1 MTIGVTIQSN
11 LSNARAA
18 VSYTPRSLRGN
29 LSYREVAKRTGDR
42 ISHSA
47 VAQAEKGINTRR
59 KPYVP
64 SPETLKELAGV
75 YHVSFDDLMM
85 RAGYLIN
92 PTNVRTH
99 PTSDGAKVTADV
111 GFELS
116 KQSIPV
122 YGIIHAGEPTFADQH
137 IIGETPVTDRMIDD
151 YGKDNLF
158 ALQVKGDSMN
168 RVVLPGY
175 VAVFSKDAKIEN
187 GDIVAVLIDGD
198 EAAIKRFRKTSR
210 AVMFEPD
217 SFNPIYQPII
227 FARDQDQD
235 YRILGKFIYA
245 TSMPI

>member
-1 MTIGVTIQSN
+1 MDTNKNQLGN
-11 LSNARAA
+11 YLK
-18 VSYTPRSLRGN
+18 SLRGN

-47 VAQAEKGINTRR
+47 VAQAEKGINTRG

-111 GFELS
+111 GFELA

-122 YGIIHAGEPTFADQH
+122 YGMIHAGEPTFADQY
-137 IIGETPVTDRMIDD
+137 IIGETPITDKIIDK
-151 YGKDNLF
+151 YGRDNLF
-158 ALQVKGDSMN
+158 ALQVDGDSMSK
-168 RVVLPGY
+168 VIAPGFI
-175 VAVFSKDAKIEN
+175 AVFAKDCGIDN
-187 GDIVAVLIDGD
+187 GDICAVLVDG
-198 EAAIKRFRKTSR
+198 ENATLKRFKETSR
-210 AVMFEPD
+210 AVILEPE
-217 SFNPIYQPII
+217 SFNPIYKPLI
-227 FARDQDQD
+227 FPKGIERDF
-235 YRILGKFIYA
+235 RILGKYVFA
-245 TSMPI
+245 TSLLN

>member
-1 MTIGVTIQSN
+1 MPDVNASTLGDHIKEIIDRNGWSIRQSALKIGVSPAYLSKLINKKADSN
-11 LSNARAA
+11 PKPQTLSK
-18 VSYTPRSLRGN
+18 L
-29 LSYREVAKRTGDR
+29 AKGL
-42 ISHSA
+42 
-47 VAQAEKGINTRR
+47 N
-59 KPYVP
+59 VP
-64 SPETLKELAGV
+64 ESELM
-75 YHVSFDDLMM
+75 SI
-85 RAGYLIN
+85 AGYM
-92 PTNVRTH
+92 PVPQNVRVH

-111 GFELS
+111 GFELA

-122 YGIIHAGEPTFADQH
+122 YGTIHAGEPTFADQC
-137 IIGETPVTDRMIDD
+137 IIGETPITDKIIDD

-158 ALQVKGDSMN
+158 ALQVKGDSMS
-168 RVVLPGY
+168 RAVLPGY
-175 VAVFSKDAKIEN
+175 VAVFSKDANIEN

>member
-1 MTIGVTIQSN
+1 MNLGSRIKELRTEKRMTQAELGRVIGVTKVSISGYENNTRQPDNSILLKLAGYFNVSTDYLLGKSN
-11 LSNARAA
+11 NKLSLSNGSAP
-18 VSYTPRSLRGN
+18 VNFS
-29 LSYREVAKRTGDR
+29 VA
-42 ISHSA
+42 
-47 VAQAEKGINTRR
+47 
-59 KPYVP
+59 
-64 SPETLKELAGV
+64 
-75 YHVSFDDLMM
+75 
-85 RAGYLIN
+85 
-92 PTNVRTH
+92 
-99 PTSDGAKVTADV
+99 
-111 GFELS
+111 

-122 YGIIHAGEPTFADQH
+122 YGTIHAGEPTFADQY
-137 IIGETPVTDRMIDD
+137 IIGETPITDKIIDD

-217 SFNPIYQPII
+217 SSNPVYQPII
-227 FARDQDQD
+227 FTSDQPQD
-235 YRILGKFIYA
+235 YRILGKYIYA

>member
-1 MTIGVTIQSN
+1 MTDLGRY
-11 LSNARAA
+11 LSEIRNKRHL
-18 VSYTPRSLRGN
+18 SLRD
-29 LSYREVAKRTGDR
+29 LAKQSEIYDVP
-42 ISHSA
+42 ISHSTLWA
-47 VAQAEKGINTRR
+47 IEKGKNSRGNV
-59 KPYVP
+59 PHP
-64 SPETLKELAGV
+64 SPNQLKTISNVYHVNYEKLMELAGYAPV
-75 YHVSFDDLMM
+75 
-85 RAGYLIN
+85 
-92 PTNVRTH
+92 PQNVRVH

-111 GFELS
+111 GFELA

-122 YGIIHAGEPTFADQH
+122 YGTIHAGEPTFADQY
-137 IIGETPVTDRMIDD
+137 IIGETPITDKIIDD

-158 ALQVKGDSMN
+158 ALQVKGDSMS
-168 RVVLPGY
+168 RAVLPGY
-175 VAVFSKDAKIEN
+175 VAVFSKDANIEN

>member
-1 MTIGVTIQSN
+1 MSN
-11 LSNARAA
+11 ELGKYLKQLRGKE
-18 VSYTPRSLRGN
+18 SLRDVSHRLNGQ
-29 LSYREVAKRTGDR
+29 LSFSY
-42 ISHSA
+42 ISDL
-47 VAQAEKGINTRR
+47 EKGVNRR
-59 KPYVP
+59 GNPISP
-64 SPETLKELAGV
+64 SPETLQMLAKVYHTDYWKLMELAG
-75 YHVSFDDLMM
+75 YTPM
-85 RAGYLIN
+85 
-92 PTNVRTH
+92 PTNVKAK
-99 PTSDGAKVTADV
+99 PASDGANITADM
-111 GFELS
+111 GFVLA

-122 YGIIHAGEPTFADQH
+122 YGTIHAGEPTFADQY
-137 IIGETPVTDRMIDD
+137 IIGETPITDKIIDD

-158 ALQVKGDSMN
+158 ALQVKGDSMS
-168 RVVLPGY
+168 RAVLPGY
-175 VAVFSKDAKIEN
+175 VAVFSKDANIEN